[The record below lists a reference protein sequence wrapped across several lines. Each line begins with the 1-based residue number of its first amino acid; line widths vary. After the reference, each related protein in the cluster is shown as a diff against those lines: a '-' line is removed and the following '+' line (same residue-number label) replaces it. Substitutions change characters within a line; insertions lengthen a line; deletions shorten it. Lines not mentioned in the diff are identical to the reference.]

1 MYVPFILALSR
12 SAGHYLLCKTK
23 LSNLDIGNNGIGHEA
38 GPYLAAYIKDDD
50 ELSSLNLYMNELCD
64 LGAIEI
70 CNALK
75 HNAGIEIL
83 DIGGNNIL
91 AAGAEACRGTCGK
104 RDFAHLGTRI

>member
-1 MYVPFILALSR
+1 M
-12 SAGHYLLCKTK
+12 
-23 LSNLDIGNNGIGHEA
+23 SNLDIGNNGIGHEA

-91 AAGAEACRGTCGK
+91 AAGAEALAVGHYSPTLSNSTAKYLRCAWAGVKLRRKVRGT
-104 RDFAHLGTRI
+104 LQMQ